1 MNNEERKDIEDKI
14 NGAMAQIVSDTV
26 GEAQAESGRSGG
38 KRSARPPKSARPR
51 KITYVPINESEFDPI
66 VLPEKKKH

>member
-38 KRSARPPKSARPR
+38 K
-51 KITYVPINESEFDPI
+51 KIGKTSEISKASEDYVCAYQ
-66 VLPEKKKH
+66 